1 MGVTLV
7 KIDISKGLVTTVTA
21 EGVEKEQFFSTED
34 AFSKVA
40 EYMDLGYEV
49 ITASADF
56 YVLKK
61 PQPLPGGKDKLNL
74 RPTF

>member
-21 EGVEKEQFFSTED
+21 QGVEKEQFFSTED

-49 ITASADF
+49 VTASADI
-56 YVLKK
+56 YILKK
-61 PQPLPGGKDKLNL
+61 PKPQLGGKDKVSH